1 MSSADASLF
10 GLGTQMF
17 SEVAAGVLLGVG
29 IDYMLGTKGR
39 WVAVG
44 AICGVVVAMFTLVR
58 QYRPLDAS
66 RTSTS
71 SRPAS
76 THARTPAATRR
87 A

>member
-39 WVAVG
+39 WVEESIKTIFPFING
-44 AICGVVVAMFTLVR
+44 KIQSFIPKNR
-58 QYRPLDAS
+58 DF
-66 RTSTS
+66 
-71 SRPAS
+71 
-76 THARTPAATRR
+76 
-87 A
+87 